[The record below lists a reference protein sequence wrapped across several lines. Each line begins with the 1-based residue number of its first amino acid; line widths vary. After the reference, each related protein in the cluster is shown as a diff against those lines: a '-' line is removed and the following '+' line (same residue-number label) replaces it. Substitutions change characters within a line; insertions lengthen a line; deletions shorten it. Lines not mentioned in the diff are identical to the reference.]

1 MAMKA
6 SSFLR
11 IAPNGFFAVALALSA
26 FACGD
31 GPPTSPTAR
40 VYTGEVADTDVRV
53 GIIATEHR
61 ARLFFCG
68 GASSYETMTRWVTAD
83 VDTLHQLK
91 IPSDAAPTW
100 GIQGTVADAEITG
113 SVDMGNGAPRV
124 FRATVVSERTI
135 SGLYEGNAG
144 CGRLG
149 LILIQPTPDMP
160 AVGQGACVG
169 PVLEQVNPL
178 EPIVRTPD
186 GAIRVT
192 VGTST
197 AEREVRAAAPPPE

>member
-1 MAMKA
+1 
-6 SSFLR
+6 L
-11 IAPNGFFAVALALSA
+11 
-26 FACGD
+26 
-31 GPPTSPTAR
+31 
-40 VYTGEVADTDVRV
+40 TGTDVRV

-61 ARLFFCG
+61 ARVFFCG
-68 GASSYETMTRWVTAD
+68 GATSYETMTRWITAD
-83 VDTLHQLK
+83 VDATHQLR
-91 IPSDAAPTW
+91 IPADAGPTW

-113 SVDMGNGAPRV
+113 AIDVGDGALRP

-135 SGLYEGNAG
+135 SGLYEGSAG
-144 CGRLG
+144 CGRVG
-149 LILIQPTPDMP
+149 LIVIQATPDTP

-192 VGTST
+192 IGTST
-197 AEREVRAAAPPPE
+197 AEREVRAAAPPPN